1 MTALLNLGGYG
12 VYVWAAWGIAAAI
25 LVALTL
31 ASLRTMRARERELAA
46 LEAETPR
53 RRER

>member
-12 VYVWAAWGIAAAI
+12 VYVWTAWGIAAAV
-25 LVALTL
+25 LVTLT
-31 ASLRTMRARERELAA
+31 ASSLRTMRARERELAE